1 MKNQN
6 YTIETLI
13 KELQKYPKDLQV
25 FIDSE
30 LTGELKE
37 IWDIFEFY
45 TDDDISKVFN
55 CQEYSY
61 RRKNKKQIKV
71 LVLRGNY

>member
-6 YTIETLI
+6 YTVETLI

-30 LTGELKE
+30 LSGELRE

>member
-6 YTIETLI
+6 YTVETLI
-13 KELQKYPKDLQV
+13 KELQKYPKGLQV

-30 LTGELKE
+30 LSGELRE